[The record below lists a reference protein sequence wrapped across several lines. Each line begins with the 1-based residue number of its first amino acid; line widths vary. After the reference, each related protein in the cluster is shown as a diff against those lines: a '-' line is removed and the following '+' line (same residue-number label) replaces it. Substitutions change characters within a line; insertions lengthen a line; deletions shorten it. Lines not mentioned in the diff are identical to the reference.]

1 MYTKNQFSFKL
12 LHPKYAT
19 TWMGVFVL
27 FLLVQLPYSWLI
39 WLGAFL
45 GKNAKYFIKRRVS
58 IIKRNLE
65 LCFPDKN
72 ADEINKLVE
81 ENLRSLGIALFE
93 TGIAWFWRDKKVKK
107 LFQVHGMANYQDAM
121 TKNKGIIIVG
131 VHFMSL
137 ELGGRIMGL
146 CFPVNAM
153 YRPHNNKA
161 MEFIQTKGRCR
172 SGKGMI
178 DRKNLKFMVQELKK
192 GKAIW
197 FAPDQ
202 DFGRKGTIF
211 APFFSIKNT
220 STSKGTSILAQLS
233 HSPTLT
239 VTLLRNRSGA
249 KYDLILGNEIADY
262 PTNDSL
268 HDATTINSM
277 LEKEIMKAP
286 EQYLW
291 AHRRFKTRPEG
302 EVSLYL

>member
-1 MYTKNQFSFKL
+1 MYAKNFFSIKL
-12 LHPKYAT
+12 LHPKYAM
-19 TWMGVFVL
+19 TWLGIMVL
-27 FLLVQLPYSWLI
+27 FLLVKLPYKWQVK
-39 WLGAFL
+39 LGTFL
-45 GKNAKYFIKRRVS
+45 GKNSKYFIKRRAS

-65 LCFPDKN
+65 LCFPNKSPK
-72 ADEINKLVE
+72 EIDDLAT

-93 TGIAWFWRDKKVKK
+93 TGIAWFWSDKKIKR
-107 LFQVHGMANYQDAM
+107 LFQVKGMSNYQNAI

-161 MEFIQTKGRCR
+161 MEYIQTKGRCR

-178 DRKNLKFMVQELKK
+178 NRKNLRFMVQELKS

-202 DFGRKGTIF
+202 DFGRKGTVF
-211 APFFSIKNT
+211 APFFSVKNT
-220 STSKGTSILAQLS
+220 STSKGTSTLAQLS
-233 HSPTLT
+233 QSPTLT
-239 VTLLRNRSGA
+239 VTLLRNNNGIN
-249 KYDLILGNEIADY
+249 YDLVLGKEIINY
-262 PTNDSL
+262 PTNDAL
-268 HDATTINSM
+268 QDATTINSI
-277 LEKEIMKAP
+277 LEKEIIKAP

-291 AHRRFKTRPEG
+291 AHRRFKTRPDG
-302 EVSLYL
+302 EPSLYI

>member
-1 MYTKNQFSFKL
+1 MYAKNLFSLKL
-12 LHPKYAT
+12 LHPKYTT
-19 TWMGVFVL
+19 TWLGIVIL
-27 FLLVQLPYSWLI
+27 FLLVQLPYKWLVR
-39 WLGAFL
+39 LGAFL
-45 GKNAKYFIKRRVS
+45 GVNSKYFIKRRVS

-65 LCFPDKN
+65 LCFPNKN
-72 ADEINKLVE
+72 RKEIDDLVI

-93 TGIAWFWRDKKVKK
+93 TGIAWFWSDKRIKK
-107 LFQVHGMANYQDAM
+107 LFQVKGISNYQEAIA
-121 TKNKGIIIVG
+121 KNKGVIIVG

-161 MEFIQTKGRCR
+161 MEYIQTKGRCR

-178 DRKNLKFMVQELKK
+178 DRKNLRFMVQELKS

-202 DFGRKGTIF
+202 DFGRKGTVF
-211 APFFSIKNT
+211 APFFSVKNT
-220 STSKGTSILAQLS
+220 STSKGTSTLAQLS

-239 VTLLRNRSGA
+239 VTLLRNRNGIS
-249 KYDLILGNEIADY
+249 YDLVLGKEIVNY
-262 PTNDSL
+262 PTSDTL
-268 HDATTINSM
+268 HDAATINSV

-291 AHRRFKTRPEG
+291 AHRRFKTRPDG
-302 EVSLYL
+302 EPSLYI

>member
-1 MYTKNQFSFKL
+1 MYATNPFSLKL
-12 LHPKYAT
+12 FHPKYAV
-19 TWMGVFVL
+19 TWLGVSL
-27 FLLVQLPYSWLI
+27 LYLLVQLPYTWQV

-45 GKNAKYFIKRRVS
+45 GKNSRYFIKRRVS

-65 LCFPDKN
+65 LCFPNKSKK
-72 ADEINKLVE
+72 EIDDLVT
-81 ENLRSLGIALFE
+81 ENLKSLGIALFE
-93 TGIAWFWRDKKVKK
+93 TGIAWFWSDTKVKK
-107 LFQVHGMANYQDAM
+107 LFQVKGMSNYLDAVA
-121 TKNKGIIIVG
+121 KNKGVIIVG

-161 MEFIQTKGRCR
+161 MEYIQTRGRCR

-178 DRKNLKFMVQELKK
+178 DRKNLRFMVQELKS

-211 APFFSIKNT
+211 APFFSVKHS
-220 STSKGTSILAQLS
+220 STSKGTSTLAQLS

-239 VTLLRNRSGA
+239 VTLLRNKSGV
-249 KYDLILGNEIADY
+249 KYDLILGKEILGY
-262 PTNDSL
+262 PTTDAL
-268 HDATTINSM
+268 LDATTINSV
-277 LEKEIMKAP
+277 LEAEIRKAP

-302 EVSLYL
+302 EASLYL

>member
-1 MYTKNQFSFKL
+1 MYAKNLFSLKL

-19 TWMGVFVL
+19 TWLGIVIL
-27 FLLVQLPYSWLI
+27 FLLVQLPYKWLVR
-39 WLGAFL
+39 LGAFL
-45 GKNAKYFIKRRVS
+45 GVNSKYFIKRRVS

-65 LCFPDKN
+65 LCFPNKN
-72 ADEINKLVE
+72 RKEIDDLVI

-93 TGIAWFWRDKKVKK
+93 TGIAWFWSDKRIKK
-107 LFQVHGMANYQDAM
+107 LFQVKGISNYQEAIA
-121 TKNKGIIIVG
+121 KNKGVIIVG

-161 MEFIQTKGRCR
+161 MEYIQTKGRCR

-178 DRKNLKFMVQELKK
+178 DRKNLRFMVQELKI

-202 DFGRKGTIF
+202 DFGRKGTVF
-211 APFFSIKNT
+211 APFFSVKNT
-220 STSKGTSILAQLS
+220 STSKGTSTLAQLS

-239 VTLLRNRSGA
+239 VTLLRNRNGIS
-249 KYDLILGNEIADY
+249 YDLVLGKEIVNY
-262 PTNDSL
+262 PTSDTL
-268 HDATTINSM
+268 HDAATINSV

-291 AHRRFKTRPEG
+291 AHRRFKTRPDG
-302 EVSLYL
+302 EPSLYI